1 MSRIKEIRERLRLTQ
16 SELAEGIG
24 CSQGN
29 VGFIERGV
37 QTLTPERAEL
47 LIDLAA
53 KQGLTLTLDQV
64 YGRVPLPA
72 DCRKQKARV

>member
-29 VGFIERGV
+29 VGFIERGE
-37 QTLTPERAEL
+37 QRLKPEKAEL

-53 KQGLTLTLDQV
+53 KQGLKLTLDQV
-64 YGRVPLPA
+64 YGRMPLPA
-72 DCRKQKARV
+72 DRRHVKAN